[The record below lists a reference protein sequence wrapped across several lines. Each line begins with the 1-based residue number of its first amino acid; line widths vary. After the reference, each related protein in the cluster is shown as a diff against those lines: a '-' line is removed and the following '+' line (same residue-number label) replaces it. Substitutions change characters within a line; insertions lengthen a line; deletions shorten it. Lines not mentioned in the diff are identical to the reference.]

1 MPIELVTISYHL
13 ILCCPFLLLPSI
25 FPSIGV
31 FSSESALPIRWP
43 QDCSFSISPSNEYS
57 GLASFSVDWFD
68 LAVPTTLRVFSS
80 TTVRK
85 HQFFCAQLS
94 LWSNSHIR
102 TWLLGKPQ
110 LWRHQLEYHTSI
122 TDHSI
127 GFYTKDSFFMKQSKN
142 LVKDR
147 FQFWPPRTHL
157 FFAGQILETL
167 DTEGL
172 TNSTLVYFT
181 SDHGGSLEAQF
192 GNNQYG
198 GWNGVYKGESEA
210 FPDVSTAFI
219 SSQ

>member
-142 LVKDR
+142 LVKRYLDLSLIFVCCFSGLFFHQLIIKCHVSIIAR
-147 FQFWPPRTHL
+147 PPKRKHL
-157 FFAGQILETL
+157 FTK
-167 DTEGL
+167 
-172 TNSTLVYFT
+172 V
-181 SDHGGSLEAQF
+181 
-192 GNNQYG
+192 
-198 GWNGVYKGESEA
+198 
-210 FPDVSTAFI
+210 
-219 SSQ
+219 